1 MQELLELLI
10 DLFARLGRLILRPLG
25 AEQALGVF
33 FGFACWLVGLFI
45 VLAILAGLILWVFW

>member
-1 MQELLELLI
+1 MELLI
-10 DLFARLGRLILRPLG
+10 DLCARLGRRILRPLG
-25 AEQALGVF
+25 AERALGVF